1 MKNKKW
7 RLTLIFKVDSRLNV
21 SCRRLIEL
29 NLSNK
34 KLAIEHNKKI
44 LPRDMYGSTTL
55 TEGDNIEIVHFI
67 GGG

>member
-1 MKNKKW
+1 MK
-7 RLTLIFKVDSRLNV
+7 IVLNGEDRV
-21 SCRRLIEL
+21 IKSLSVEALLVEL

-44 LPRDMYGSTTL
+44 LPRDMYGSTSL

>member
-1 MKNKKW
+1 MKIVVNGEDRDIKS
-7 RLTLIFKVDSRLNV
+7 LSVEALLV
-21 SCRRLIEL
+21 EL

-44 LPRDMYGSTTL
+44 LPKDMYGSTTL

>member
-1 MKNKKW
+1 MKIVVNGED
-7 RLTLIFKVDSRLNV
+7 RDIESLCVEALLV
-21 SCRRLIEL
+21 EL

-44 LPRDMYGSTTL
+44 LPRDLYGSTTL